1 MPKGPVSIARGSTGR
16 KQAPKKGTADGWH
29 KKTRPEPGGERRAM
43 RRKGHGCVVRSRS
56 MRRQR

>member
-29 KKTRPEPGGERRAM
+29 KKNPPGTGERRAM
-43 RRKGHGCVVRSRS
+43 RRKGHGYVVRSRS